1 MQKILIIQTA
11 FIGDV
16 ILSIPLI
23 RVISQNFPEAEIHF
37 LTIPASKNT
46 VETLP
51 YISKLW
57 IYDKHNQEKGLIAFL
72 RLIKQIRSANFDMVI
87 TPHRSLRTALL
98 GFLSGI
104 SVRIGFKSSVGWVL
118 YTNRVEYLSK
128 FHEIERNLRLV
139 EPLNI
144 NIGHKELPEINITEQ
159 DQSKVDQWFEE
170 QKILNQHKIIAM
182 ASGSVW
188 FTKRWP
194 SDYFRKLGEK
204 ISESGYRVIF
214 IGSKQ
219 DQYLYAEIN
228 KHNNPLFYNA
238 MGLFSLRQT
247 AEIIR
252 RSQLLIS
259 NDSAPT
265 HLGVA
270 IKTKVLTIFGST
282 IPEFGFYPY
291 GDDDHIIQIEN
302 LYCRPC
308 TDHGRHSCPQKH
320 FRCMLEITPEMV
332 FQKAMDMISASSED
346 RSL

>member
-1 MQKILIIQTA
+1 LQKILIIQTA

-228 KHNNPLFYNA
+228 KHNYFITLWVC
-238 MGLFSLRQT
+238 SLYDRP
-247 AEIIR
+247 R
-252 RSQLLIS
+252 KL
-259 NDSAPT
+259 SA
-265 HLGVA
+265 
-270 IKTKVLTIFGST
+270 
-282 IPEFGFYPY
+282 
-291 GDDDHIIQIEN
+291 
-302 LYCRPC
+302 
-308 TDHGRHSCPQKH
+308 
-320 FRCMLEITPEMV
+320 
-332 FQKAMDMISASSED
+332 D
-346 RSL
+346 RSYSSAMIVHPPIWELRLRRKSSPFLDQPFRNLGFIPMGMMTTLFR